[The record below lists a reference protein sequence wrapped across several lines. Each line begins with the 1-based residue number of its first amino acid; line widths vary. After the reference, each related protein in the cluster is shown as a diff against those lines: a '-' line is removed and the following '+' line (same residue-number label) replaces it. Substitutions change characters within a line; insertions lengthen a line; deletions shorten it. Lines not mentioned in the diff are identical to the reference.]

1 MDDTMGPSFA
11 RPSVSLLTAIVLTLA
26 ACQPKPNSQAGGSG
40 SVIIAT
46 GADADALVPPIV
58 RGLTGKQII
67 DQIFDYLADP
77 PATLNTVGDAGFTPR
92 LARSWTWSK
101 DSLAITFALNP
112 SARWHDG
119 RPVRA
124 GDVRFTFDLLK
135 DPLTASAIAS
145 SLKSVDSISVT
156 DSLTATA
163 WFNRRTPEQFFD
175 LVYNV
180 AVLPEHLLAT
190 VPRDRLAESP
200 FAVHPIGSGRFRFSS
215 WERGAL
221 VELIA
226 DTANYRG
233 RPKLDR
239 VVWSVVPDP
248 TALIVKVLRE
258 EGDFME
264 VVRGDGIKQVQESQV
279 AKLVGYP
286 SLDYGYVGFN
296 FRERGSRTRPH
307 RLFRDSTLRRALS
320 MAIDRRSVVR
330 SVVDTLGYVGIGPV
344 VRAQASADTTLA
356 MPPFDPAAARA
367 LLDSLGWR
375 DANGDGI
382 RERGNVKLEFDLSVP
397 SSSAIRRQMAVLLQ
411 SQWHDVGANARLD
424 VLEPVAFF
432 ERLGKGQFDAMINAW
447 HTDPSPA
454 GAEQTWG
461 SRGGSNFTGYASAAF
476 DAQLDSA
483 AVEFDPARSRTH
495 YRRAYQT
502 IVDDFAAVWL
512 FEARYAAA
520 AHKRLTIR
528 GIRADAWWAGLPEWT
543 IAPEQRLARDR
554 VGLGTVAV
562 RTP

>member
-1 MDDTMGPSFA
+1 MGPTLNRSRA
-11 RPSVSLLTAIVLTLA
+11 VPLA
-26 ACQPKPNSQAGGSG
+26 AILFSLAGCQPTADRQSEGSG
-40 SVIIAT
+40 SVIVAT
-46 GADADALVPPIV
+46 GSDADNLVPPIV
-58 RGLTGKQII
+58 RGVTGKQII

-77 PATLNTVGDAGFTPR
+77 PATLNTVGDQGFTPR
-92 LARSWTWSK
+92 LARGWTWSR

-112 SARWHDG
+112 AARWHDG

-124 GDVRFTFDLLK
+124 GDVSFTFRVLK
-135 DPLTASAIAS
+135 DPLTASPIAS
-145 SLKSVDSISVT
+145 GLKSIDSISVS

-163 WFNRRTPEQFFD
+163 WFNRRSPEQFFD

-190 VPRDRLAESP
+190 VPRDHLAESP
-200 FAVHPIGSGRFRFSS
+200 FAQHPVGSGRFRFES
-215 WERGAL
+215 WEHGTS
-221 VELIA
+221 VELVA
-226 DTANYRG
+226 DTTNYRG

-248 TALIVKVLRE
+248 TTLVVKVLRE
-258 EGDFME
+258 EADFLE
-264 VVRGDGIKQVQESQV
+264 VVRGDGIKQVQESPV

-307 RLFRDSTLRRALS
+307 QLFGDPTLRRALS
-320 MAIDRRSVVR
+320 LAIDRRAVVR

-356 MPPFDPAAARA
+356 MPAFDPAAARA
-367 LLDSLGWR
+367 LLDSIGWR
-375 DANGDGI
+375 DADGDGL
-382 RERGNVKLEFDLSVP
+382 RERRGAKLEFGLAVP

-411 SQWHDVGANARLD
+411 AQWQAVGAKVRLD
-424 VLEPVAFF
+424 VMEPVTFF

-454 GAEQTWG
+454 GAEQAWG
-461 SRGGSNFTGYASAAF
+461 SRGGSNFTGYSSVAF

-483 AVEFDPARSRTH
+483 AVEFDPAQSRSH
-495 YRRAYQT
+495 YRRAYET
-502 IVDDFAAVWL
+502 IVNDFAAVWL

-528 GIRADAWWAGLPEWT
+528 GIRADAWWAGLPDWT
-543 IAPEQRLARDR
+543 IAAEQRLARDR
-554 VGLGTVAV
+554 VGLGSVAA